1 MELPVELSERAGCW
15 EALSRWEMAELGRD
29 IRRLGWT
36 YSEIMAVIPV
46 PKGTLANWCR
56 DIRLTP
62 DQVAAIQQRVATKK
76 GIPRDTQM
84 KRRLEIEAIR
94 AAARNEVPRLAN
106 QGLWV
111 AGTALYWAEGSKTRN
126 HLELAN
132 ADERLLRLFIHWVRE
147 YLDLDAE
154 FVLQLHLHTGNDE
167 ASAKDYWKSSLD
179 LPRVHFYETFIKPAG
194 TGHRKNKL
202 PQGVCR
208 VRVRKASDHW
218 NRVMEW
224 IDCLASDLN
233 HADEAL

>member
-1 MELPVELSERAGCW
+1 MELPVELYERAGCW
-15 EALSRWEMAELGRD
+15 EALSRWEGAELGRD
-29 IRRLGWT
+29 LRRLGWT
-36 YSEIMAVIPV
+36 YSEVMAVIPV
-46 PKGTLANWCR
+46 PKGTLAGWCR

-62 DQVAAIQQRVATKK
+62 TQIAAIEARVTTKK
-76 GIPRDTQM
+76 GIPRDTQL

-94 AAARNEVPRLAN
+94 VTARNEAPHLAN

-132 ADERLLRLFIHWVRE
+132 ADERLLCLFIRWVRE
-147 YLDLDAE
+147 YLDFNAE

-167 ASAKDYWKSSLD
+167 DSAKDHWRSSLN
-179 LPRVHFYETFIKPAG
+179 LPRVHFYKTFIKPAG

-208 VRVRKASDHW
+208 VRVRKASDNW

-224 IDCLASDLN
+224 IDYLATRLN
-233 HADEAL
+233 NAGEV